1 MFKLNDQVI
10 LKSNNM
16 IYTIVKLL
24 TFGSRYKFKYLL
36 ESIDGCKIPVSESEI
51 KKGL

>member
-1 MFKLNDQVI
+1 MFKLNDQVV

-36 ESIDGCKIPVSESEI
+36 ESIDGSKIPVSESEI